1 MYDRGTGRHTG
12 GPYTHAPVE
21 RRIFGLE
28 NEYGVTCTLRG
39 QRRLS
44 PDEVARYLFRRV
56 VSWGRS
62 SNVFLENGA
71 RLYLD
76 VGSHP
81 EYATPECDSIHDLVV
96 HDKAGERILEGLVQS
111 AEQRLR
117 EEGIRGE
124 VFLFKNNTD
133 SAGNSYGC
141 HENYLVER
149 EGDFSKFTDVLIPF
163 LVTRQIYAGAGKVLQ
178 TARGA
183 MYCIAQRAEHIWEG
197 VSSATTRSRPIIN
210 TRDEPHADA
219 ERFRRLHVI
228 VGDSNMSEYA
238 TFLKVGATSIILRM
252 LEEDGAPW
260 RDLTLENPIRA
271 IREISHDITCR
282 RRVRLA
288 NGRELSAVEIQA
300 EYLNRALRFAKRRG
314 LPPLEQQALEMWE
327 HVMTHLEDDPLK
339 LRTEVD
345 WVIKYHLIEAY
356 RTRGD
361 LPLTHPRVS
370 LLDLAYH
377 DVTRS
382 RSLYYL
388 LERRGQVD
396 RIVTDDEITEAVNT
410 PPQSTRARLRG
421 AFIKRAKERKR
432 DYTVDWVHLKLNDQ
446 AQRTVLVQGPVQ
458 VARRARRTVDRL
470 ARSATGL
477 DAVVSRRGR
486 SREIARE
493 RAPGCSASLVDLGA
507 GAGAG
512 VRADAAHRD
521 RLRSATGS
529 SSTRPPS
536 SSGSAPAGGT
546 SCTGTWSATDVAGP
560 EDPGMCMKAAVHVSL
575 QVDVGATRSR
585 ADGARSAGCRSWSRG
600 VALAGRRR
608 SRSRSSSARPD
619 ARLVY
624 VMTDGGALPI
634 AISDLV
640 LRAARPRPARRDDHV
655 RARVR
660 RRLRSGVG
668 AGRARGRASRRRA
681 PTRSSSR
688 WGRAAWGPR
697 PGSAS
702 AASRSGRC
710 STPSPALDGV
720 RDRGAAGRRSPIRGS
735 GTAAS
740 RTTASRRSRSRRRAG
755 CTSRCRRVG
764 GDEEAGSAPISRGAG
779 IDDRHDVVDVAPVG
793 IVALLERTDLHVESM
808 GRPAADDP
816 VSVRMP
822 RPPRAPSPRDAR
834 RLA

>member
-1 MYDRGTGRHTG
+1 LARNEPYTEVKRVFGAWVATRGSVEAARRIDRGRGTIGC
-12 GPYTHAPVE
+12 PYTPGVE

-96 HDKAGERILEGLVQS
+96 HDKAGERILESLVQS

-149 EGDFSKFTDVLIPF
+149 DGDFAKFTDVLIPF
-163 LVTRQIYAGAGKVLQ
+163 LVSRQVYAGAGKVLQ

-183 MYCIAQRAEHIWEG
+183 MFCIAQRAEHIWEG

-238 TFLKVGATSIILRM
+238 TYLKVGATSIILRM

-288 NGRELSAVEIQA
+288 NGRELSAVEIQS
-300 EYLNRALRFAKRRG
+300 EYLTRALRFAKRRG
-314 LPPLEQQALEMWE
+314 LPPLEKQALAMWE
-327 HVMTHLEDDPLK
+327 HVMAHLEKDPLK
-339 LRTEVD
+339 LETEVD
-345 WVIKYHLIEAY
+345 WVVKYHMIESY
-356 RTRGD
+356 RRRGE
-361 LPLTHPRVS
+361 LALTHPRVS

-377 DVTRS
+377 DVTRA

-388 LERRGQVD
+388 LERRGRVE
-396 RIVTDDEITEAVNT
+396 RMVGDEEINEAVTT

-446 AQRTVLVQGPVQ
+446 AQRTVLCKDPFK
-458 VARRARRTVDRL
+458 ARDERVERL
-470 ARSATGL
+470 
-477 DAVVSRRGR
+477 
-486 SREIARE
+486 I
-493 RAPGCSASLVDLGA
+493 ASL
-507 GAGAG
+507 
-512 VRADAAHRD
+512 
-521 RLRSATGS
+521 
-529 SSTRPPS
+529 
-536 SSGSAPAGGT
+536 
-546 SCTGTWSATDVAGP
+546 
-560 EDPGMCMKAAVHVSL
+560 
-575 QVDVGATRSR
+575 
-585 ADGARSAGCRSWSRG
+585 
-600 VALAGRRR
+600 
-608 SRSRSSSARPD
+608 
-619 ARLVY
+619 
-624 VMTDGGALPI
+624 
-634 AISDLV
+634 
-640 LRAARPRPARRDDHV
+640 
-655 RARVR
+655 
-660 RRLRSGVG
+660 
-668 AGRARGRASRRRA
+668 
-681 PTRSSSR
+681 
-688 WGRAAWGPR
+688 
-697 PGSAS
+697 
-702 AASRSGRC
+702 
-710 STPSPALDGV
+710 
-720 RDRGAAGRRSPIRGS
+720 
-735 GTAAS
+735 
-740 RTTASRRSRSRRRAG
+740 
-755 CTSRCRRVG
+755 
-764 GDEEAGSAPISRGAG
+764 
-779 IDDRHDVVDVAPVG
+779 
-793 IVALLERTDLHVESM
+793 
-808 GRPAADDP
+808 
-816 VSVRMP
+816 
-822 RPPRAPSPRDAR
+822 
-834 RLA
+834 